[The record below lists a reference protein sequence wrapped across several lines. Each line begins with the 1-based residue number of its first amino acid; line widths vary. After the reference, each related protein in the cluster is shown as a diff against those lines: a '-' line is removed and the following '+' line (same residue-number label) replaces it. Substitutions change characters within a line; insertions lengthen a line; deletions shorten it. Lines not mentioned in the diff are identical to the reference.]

1 MVLSHN
7 QPSLSD
13 IEALVTQVPLF
24 PYSVKQL
31 IDLAREEH
39 FPEEVIN
46 FYKKFPKDEVFDD
59 AEDLMIR
66 TEQVQMMRHEETEQT
81 EHFLDAFDEG

>member
-1 MVLSHN
+1 MVLAN
-7 QPSLSD
+7 DQPKLSD
-13 IEALVTQVPLF
+13 IEALIAQVPMF

-31 IDLAREEH
+31 IELARKEH

-46 FYKKFPKDEVFDD
+46 FYKKFPIDEVFDD
-59 AEDLMIR
+59 AEDLMVR
-66 TEQVQMMRHEETEQT
+66 TEQVQMMRHEEAEQT